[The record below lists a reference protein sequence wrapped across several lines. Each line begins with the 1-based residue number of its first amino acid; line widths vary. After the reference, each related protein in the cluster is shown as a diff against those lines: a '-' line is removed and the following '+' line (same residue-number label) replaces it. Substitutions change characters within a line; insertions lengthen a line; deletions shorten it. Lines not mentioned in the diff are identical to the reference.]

1 MIIYIKN
8 MICLRCKIVVNNI
21 LESFG
26 IEAAEIRIG
35 AITLREKLPAFRL
48 RQLDQALKETGLE
61 LIFDKKLLL
70 VQKIKTIIIEFVHY
84 SNEPL
89 LLKFSCYLS
98 NRLHYNYTYLSNL
111 FKKLTGN
118 TIEHYIIQQK
128 IEKTKAMLI
137 EDDLS
142 LSEIAFQLNYSS
154 VGHLSAQFK
163 KITGYCAREYKLACQ
178 DEFTGMI
185 SRIAV

>member
-61 LIFDKKLLL
+61 MIFDKKLLL
-70 VQKIKTIIIEFVHY
+70 VQKIKTIIIEIIHF

-98 NRLHYNYTYLSNL
+98 NRLNYNYTYLSNL

-142 LSEIAFQLNYSS
+142 LSEIAFRLNYSS

-163 KITGYCAREYKLACQ
+163 KITGYCAREYKLACH
-178 DEFTGMI
+178 DVYTGMI